1 MDLPESEPRQ
11 RRAAS
16 RLDRPSRRAVLQ
28 AAAGVGLAAGLG
40 RLLGGESRPA
50 HAQGAPPLVGMLV
63 TGGRGGNPLT
73 AFGDR
78 LVEHGWIDGETVRL
92 EYRYAE
98 GDETRLPA
106 LAAELAPACR
116 WRCWWPREGC
126 RRSRRRGERPAPSR
140 SS

>member
-1 MDLPESEPRQ
+1 MDLPKSEPRQ
-11 RRAAS
+11 RRTAS
-16 RLDRPSRRAVLQ
+16 YRERPSRRAVLQ

-40 RLLGGESRPA
+40 RLLAGESRPA

-78 LVEHGWIDGETVRL
+78 LVEHGWIDGDTVRL

-98 GDETRLPA
+98 GDETRLPT
-106 LAAELAPACR
+106 LAAELARLPLAVLV
-116 WRCWWPREGC
+116 
-126 RRSRRRGERPAPSR
+126 A
-140 SS
+140 